1 MTVNLIKLSV
11 GSETVDSL
19 RAWIDTKLDMARRA
33 GRTPE
38 YMHTTR
44 MVPKRIDDLLDGG
57 SMYWVIKG
65 FVQAR
70 QKLIDVRPFKDSD
83 GITRCHLVMDPH
95 VHLTEMQ
102 PRRPFQGW
110 RYLRIEDAP
119 RDVAGSSGAADMP
132 LEMRRDLSELGL
144 I

>member
-33 GRTPE
+33 GRKPE

-70 QKLIDVRPFKDSD
+70 QKLIDVRPFTDTD
-83 GITRCHLVMDPH
+83 GITRCHLVMDPN

-119 RDVAGSSGAADMP
+119 RDLAGSAGGADMP